1 MKKSKT
7 TAKKP
12 ENQKKTTVP
21 LMSQGSVSEDGF
33 WTRNNDT
40 SEMDSRTRLKRTVD
54 LPVKIMSTTL
64 TPEQATTYQMLYRI
78 EELSKILNENNYEYA
93 IFPYRERSPSP
104 PPIYDAKGKRTNSRE
119 MRYRKK
125 IEDERHRLIDL
136 ALKLIPHYRAP
147 EGYSKPTNFRDKF
160 FIPVNE
166 YTHINFVGL
175 LLGPRG
181 NTLKHLQQSTGCK
194 IAIRGRGSVKE
205 GKTSA
210 DMPKDAMNLSE
221 PLHCVII
228 ADSEEKLKRGLKACE
243 AVVIKAVTSPEGQND
258 LKRGQLRELAE
269 LNGTLREDTRPCA
282 ICGLVGHKRFDCP
295 KREIY
300 ADKIICEKCGK
311 PGHVAQDCL
320 VINKYQDQ
328 EEFVIANRKRGIADV
343 QEEERGTSA
352 QNDFSDKKIKKAD
365 SKHEPLVQSLQST
378 ASPTDKHQ
386 PYSSLPPGLEANPQ
400 QDTDSFTQTS
410 AGPPGM
416 MDAYE
421 APGDSNTLT
430 STLPPPPPPPPALES
445 ESQNGED
452 KQSNEDLPPPPG
464 L

>member
-1 MKKSKT
+1 M
-7 TAKKP
+7 
-12 ENQKKTTVP
+12 NQN
-21 LMSQGSVSEDGF
+21 SVSEDGF
-33 WTRNNDT
+33 WARNDDT

-54 LPVKIMSTTL
+54 LPVTIMSTTL
-64 TPEQATTYQMLYRI
+64 TPEQATNYQMLYRI

-93 IFPYRERSPSP
+93 LFPYRERSPSP
-104 PPIYDAKGKRTNSRE
+104 PPIYDAKGKRTNTRE

-295 KREIY
+295 KREVY

-320 VINKYQDQ
+320 VINRYQEQ
-328 EEFVIANRKRGIADV
+328 ESSAILNRKRGVAEIQD
-343 QEEERGTSA
+343 EGTPI
-352 QNDFSDKKIKKAD
+352 QNDFNNKRVKTVD
-365 SKHEPLVQSLQST
+365 SIHEPLSQASQST
-378 ASPTDKHQ
+378 TSQ
-386 PYSSLPPGLEANPQ
+386 RSERQSYSSLPPGLEENSQ
-400 QDTDSFTQTS
+400 QNTDSFSQVHS
-410 AGPPGM
+410 GPPGM
-416 MDAYE
+416 MGAYG
-421 APGDSNTLT
+421 APGDSNNL
-430 STLPPPPPPPPALES
+430 SSELPPSPPPPPPPPAVELEDNNS
-445 ESQNGED
+445 EN
-452 KQSNEDLPPPPG
+452 KQTEEELPPPPG